1 MKMCA
6 SCIKSVPDQICG
18 RSSSSWN
25 NFFVGGAT
33 KIFVLLNLS
42 SMRQIHLLLFAA
54 MLVTVACDD
63 DDDQT
68 DPVNNLSEADK
79 MFVTNAADGGMFE
92 VKAGEM
98 AVAKGDSTSMGLMHG
113 DSLSVKSFGRMMI
126 TDHTK
131 VNEELEDLAT
141 RKGASVPTSLTAP
154 KQQKLDSLSAVS
166 GEAFNQMYAK
176 MMVSSHRE
184 TVTLFQAQSAS
195 GNDSE
200 LKSWASDKLPALQE
214 HLQTAQMLADSVR
227 K

>member
-6 SCIKSVPDQICG
+6 ACIKLVPEQIRG
-18 RSSSSWN
+18 RWSRGLEQ
-25 NFFVGGAT
+25 FFCSGAT

-42 SMRQIHLLLFAA
+42 VMRKIQLLLFAA

-63 DDDQT
+63 DDQN
-68 DPVNNLSEADK
+68 DPVSNLSESDK

-92 VKAGEM
+92 VRAGEL
-98 AVAKGDSTSMGLMHG
+98 AAAKGDSTSIGFMHG

-131 VNEELEDLAT
+131 VNEELKDLAT

-176 MMVSSHRE
+176 MMVSSHQE

-200 LKSWASDKLPALQE
+200 LKSWASEKLSALQE
-214 HLQTAQMLADSVR
+214 HLHMAQMLADSVR

>member
-1 MKMCA
+1 M
-6 SCIKSVPDQICG
+6 
-18 RSSSSWN
+18 R
-25 NFFVGGAT
+25 
-33 KIFVLLNLS
+33 KI
-42 SMRQIHLLLFAA
+42 QLLLFAA

-63 DDDQT
+63 DDQN
-68 DPVNNLSEADK
+68 DPVSNLSESDK

-92 VKAGEM
+92 VRAGEL
-98 AVAKGDSTSMGLMHG
+98 AAAKGDSTSKGFMHG

-131 VNEELEDLAT
+131 VNEELKDLAT
-141 RKGASVPTSLTAP
+141 RKGASVPTSLTVP